1 MYVNMVSEQSD
12 PHGTLYLGAKGV
24 LGNLRKIALSWKI
37 LEALG
42 VIFMPSAS
50 QSEPAGVSAGDRR
63 VSCSLEVLSYIKL
76 YTVFILTTN

>member
-1 MYVNMVSEQSD
+1 M
-12 PHGTLYLGAKGV
+12 LW
-24 LGNLRKIALSWKI
+24 NLRNLALSWKI

-42 VIFMPSAS
+42 VIFMPCAS
-50 QSEPAGVSAGDRR
+50 QSEPAGVAAGDRR